1 MFAEKPRLARAIRY
15 ALGTAIGVSTSLS
28 GATAFAQEPGAKPV
42 EEIYVTGSRIGRT
55 SDFESP
61 SPVASFDRADLN
73 KAGYNNL
80 QQLMEKQPFTG
91 NGTFSTRGN
100 NQDSTANGAASI
112 SLRGL
117 GADATLVLVN
127 GRRVAISA
135 FAESITTNFVDIN
148 SIPVAAIERIEV
160 LKDGASA
167 VYGSDAVAGV
177 VNIILRDDF
186 EGAELSAGGGWTT
199 ESGYDETNVS
209 GIWGVSG
216 ENSNITLIADYFK
229 NSTLANPERHNAD
242 GGSLGSAN
250 HAAEG
255 GFDLRSSRGFPG
267 FFIVSDGI
275 LEDPDGAGPELPA
288 DAKAVVDPSC
298 PADRITGSQACVFDY
313 GPFNLITPEAE
324 RTGLL
329 VLGHQGFGN
338 GLEVFTEI
346 AVQHNKSLAAGAP
359 TPLDETAGLTV
370 PVDHPGNPFAGAT
383 DIDIGRFRTVDAGA
397 RTWHIETDNL
407 RGVLG
412 LRGDLNDW
420 NWEVSA
426 QRARSETEQSGD
438 RSDGWI
444 RTDFLQNE
452 INAFRYNPFNT
463 TINPQSVID
472 AIATSVVR
480 RGKSDMTSYDASLT
494 GALFDMPAGPVQM
507 ATGVEYREEAIS
519 DVPDDQFQRG
529 LIFGTEAVSAAAS
542 RDLWSA
548 YVEFSVPLLESLE
561 LSLAGRYDDYSDFGD
576 TTNPKVA
583 VRWAP
588 IDALAFRASWG
599 TGFRAP
605 SLAQIGLGPS
615 QESQFFKDTYACI
628 DQGIDPNSTACP
640 SLDYTIIFSG
650 NPDLN
655 PEESE
660 TLNVGVAWQPSD
672 MWRISVDYWDIL
684 QEDKI
689 DEVPFG
695 FIYDQNCND
704 QTSTVCVRGTP
715 VGSNTLGP
723 LAQLNSGFVN
733 IGEQSVTGIDLG
745 AHFASSLG
753 AGVLTLGLEYS
764 HLLEFER
771 VELNS
776 DASGFVTRDLT
787 GEYEYPEDRFVLS
800 GDWTMDAWGL
810 FASVNYI
817 GSFQD
822 APDADLD
829 GTLDFDTVTTRD
841 VDAFVTLNL
850 QANYTG
856 FEGLTLSLGVENALD
871 EEVPF
876 AIGDGDTDVYGYVQ
890 NVHSPRGRFAY
901 GKLTY
906 RFE

>member
-1 MFAEKPRLARAIRY
+1 MSVKKPQLARAIRF
-15 ALGTAIGVSTSLS
+15 ALGTAIGVSTTLS
-28 GATAFAQEPGAKPV
+28 AGAVFAQEAKPV

-61 SPVASFDRADLN
+61 SPIASFNRDDISN
-73 KAGYNNL
+73 AGYNNL

-148 SIPVAAIERIEV
+148 SIPVSAIERIEV

-186 EGAELSAGGGWTT
+186 DGVELSAGGGWTT
-199 ESGYDETNVS
+199 ESGYDEQNFS
-209 GIWGVSG
+209 AIMGVSG
-216 ENSNITLIADYFK
+216 EDSNITLIADYFK
-229 NSTLANPERHNAD
+229 NNTLDNTERENSN
-242 GGSLGSAN
+242 GVSLGTAN
-250 HAAEG
+250 HDPEG
-255 GFDLRSSRGFPG
+255 GFDLRSSRSFPG
-267 FFIVSDGI
+267 SFSVNGV
-275 LEDPDGAGPELPA
+275 AM
-288 DAKAVVDPSC
+288 VDPTC
-298 PADRITGSQACVFDY
+298 PPDRNAGTVCVFDY

-324 RTGLL
+324 RTGLML
-329 VLGHQGFGN
+329 LGHT
-338 GLEVFTEI
+338 GLGSGIEVFTEI
-346 AVQHNKSLAAGAP
+346 AVQHNSSLAQGAP
-359 TPLDETAGLTV
+359 TPLDEEAGLTV
-370 PVDHPGNPFAGAT
+370 PVDHPNNPFTGAT
-383 DIDIGRFRTVDAGA
+383 TLGINRFRPVDAGA
-397 RTWHIETDNL
+397 RTWHIQTDNL

-426 QRARSETEQSGD
+426 QRARSESEQSGD
-438 RSDGWI
+438 RSDGWV
-444 RTDFLQNE
+444 RTDFLQQQIDLGN
-452 INAFRYNPFNT
+452 YNPFGAT
-463 TINPQSVID
+463 TNPQSVIEN
-472 AIATSVVR
+472 ITTSVVR
-480 RGKSDMTSYDASLT
+480 RGKSDLTSYDASLA
-494 GALFDMPAGPVQM
+494 GALFDMPAGRLQM
-507 ATGVEYREEAIS
+507 AAGLEYREESIS

-529 LIFGTEAVSAAAS
+529 LIFGTEAVSAAAA

-548 YVEFSVPLLESLE
+548 YVEFSVPLLETLE

-583 VRWAP
+583 LRWAP
-588 IDALAFRASWG
+588 VEELAFRASWG

-615 QESQFFKDTYACI
+615 QESQFFKDTFACI
-628 DQGIDPNSTACP
+628 DQGIDPASTACGA
-640 SLDYTIIFSG
+640 LDYTIVFSG
-650 NPDLN
+650 NPNLD

-660 TLNVGVAWQPSD
+660 TLNFGAAWRPSS
-672 MWRISVDYWDIL
+672 MWRLSVDYWDIK

-689 DEVPFG
+689 DEVSFG
-695 FIYDQNCND
+695 FIYQQECND
-704 QTSTVCVRGTP
+704 QASTVCVRATP
-715 VGSNTLGP
+715 QTGNTLGS
-723 LAQLNSGFVN
+723 LIQINSGFIN
-733 IGEQSVTGIDLG
+733 IGEQSVKGIDVG
-745 AHFASSLG
+745 ANFATDLG
-753 AGVLTLGLEYS
+753 AGVLNLGLEYS

-800 GDWTMDAWGL
+800 GDWSMDAWGL
-810 FASVNYI
+810 YASVNYT

-829 GTLDFDTVTTRD
+829 GTLDFDTVDTRD

-901 GKLTY
+901 GKATY
-906 RFE
+906 RF

>member
-1 MFAEKPRLARAIRY
+1 MSVKKPQLASAIRF
-15 ALGTAIGVSTSLS
+15 ALGTAIGVSATLS
-28 GATAFAQEPGAKPV
+28 AAPVFAQEAGAKPV
-42 EEIYVTGSRIGRT
+42 EEIYVTGSRIGRS

-61 SPVASFDRADLN
+61 SPIASFNRDDLS
-73 KAGYNNL
+73 KSGYTNL

-177 VNIILRDDF
+177 VNIIMRDDF
-186 EGAELSAGGGWTT
+186 EGFEVSAGGGWTT
-199 ESGYDETNVS
+199 ESGYDETNIS
-209 GIWGVSG
+209 AIWGMSG
-216 ENSNITLIADYFK
+216 EDSNVTIVADYFK
-229 NSTLANPERHNAD
+229 NSTLSNSERENSE
-242 GGSLGSAN
+242 GVSLGTAN

-255 GFDLRSSRGFPG
+255 GFDLRSSRGYPG
-267 FFIVSDGI
+267 FFIVSDGV
-275 LEDPDGAGPELPA
+275 LEDPDGPGGDPPA
-288 DAKAVVDPSC
+288 DAKVEVDPSC
-298 PADRITGSQACVFDY
+298 PPDRNVGVCVFDY

-324 RTGLL
+324 RTGLML
-329 VLGHQGFGN
+329 MAHQGFGN
-338 GLEVFTEI
+338 GVEVFTEI
-346 AVQHNKSLAAGAP
+346 GVQHNKSLAQGAP
-359 TPLDETAGLTV
+359 TPLDEEALLTV
-370 PVDHPGNPFAGAT
+370 PITHPGNPFPTAI
-383 DIDIGRFRTVDAGA
+383 DIDVGRYRTVDAGA

-438 RSDGWI
+438 RSDGWV
-444 RTDFLQNE
+444 RVDLLQNE
-452 INAFRYNPFNT
+452 INAGRYNPFNT
-463 TINPQSVID
+463 TTNPQSVIEN
-472 AIATSVVR
+472 ITTSLVR
-480 RGKSDMTSYDASLT
+480 RGKSDLTSYDASID
-494 GALFDMPAGPVQM
+494 GPLFDMSAGSVQM
-507 ATGVEYREEAIS
+507 AAGLEYRDESIS

-583 VRWAP
+583 VRWSP
-588 IDALAFRASWG
+588 IDSLAFRASWG

-615 QESQFFKDTYACI
+615 QESQFFKDTYACA
-628 DQGIDPNSTACP
+628 DQGISEAACP
-640 SLDYTIIFSG
+640 SLDYTIVFSG
-650 NPDLN
+650 NPDLQ
-655 PEESE
+655 PEDSE
-660 TLNVGVAWQPSD
+660 TFNVGAAWQPSS
-672 MWRISVDYWDIL
+672 MWRVSLDYWDIK

-695 FIYDQNCND
+695 FIYDLECNN
-704 QTSTVCVRGTP
+704 QASTVCQRAAP

-723 LAQLNSGFVN
+723 LIELNSGFIN
-733 IGEQSVTGIDLG
+733 IGEQSVSGLDLG
-745 AHFASSLG
+745 ANFASDLG
-753 AGVLTLGLEYS
+753 AGTLTLGLEYS

-776 DASGFVTRDLT
+776 DATGFVTRDLT
-787 GEYEYPEDRFVLS
+787 GEYEYPEDRFVLT
-800 GDWTMDAWGL
+800 GDYALESWDFYA
-810 FASVNYI
+810 AVNYT
-817 GSFQD
+817 GEFQD

-829 GTLDFDTVTTRD
+829 GTLDFDTVDTRD
-841 VDAFVTLNL
+841 VEAFVTLNL
-850 QANYTG
+850 QASWTG

-876 AIGDGDTDVYGYVQ
+876 AIGDGDVDVYGYVQ

-901 GKLTY
+901 GKATY
-906 RFE
+906 RF